1 MDSFLSVITPFAANF
16 APRGWALCNGQI
28 LPIANNQALFS
39 LLGTTFG
46 GNGVT
51 TFALPNL
58 QGRVSIGEG
67 QGPGMSNYTIGQTGG
82 SISTTL
88 LPNNLPNHIHPP
100 GTVSASIDCDGSA
113 ASEQLPDG
121 FYIAGVNNAY
131 SANSVNG
138 ITLQTPT
145 YSVVV
150 GNAGNSQPLSL
161 MPPYT
166 VINFIIAL
174 VGIYPSRS

>member
-1 MDSFLSVITPFAANF
+1 MESFLSVITPFAANF
-16 APRGWALCNGQI
+16 APKGWALCNGQ
-28 LPIANNQALFS
+28 LLAIAQNQALFA

-46 GNGVT
+46 GNGT
-51 TFALPNL
+51 TNFALPNL
-58 QGRVSIGEG
+58 QGRVGIGEG
-67 QGPGMSNYTIGQTGG
+67 HGPGLSTYSLGQAGG
-82 SISTTL
+82 STTTTL
-88 LPNNLPNHIHPP
+88 LQNNLPNHMHPA
-100 GTVSASIDCDGSA
+100 GTVSASLDCDGSA

-131 SANSVNG
+131 SANPVNG
-138 ITLQTPT
+138 IALQTPT

-150 GNAGNSQPLSL
+150 GNSGNNQPISI

-174 VGIYPSRS
+174 VGIFPSRS